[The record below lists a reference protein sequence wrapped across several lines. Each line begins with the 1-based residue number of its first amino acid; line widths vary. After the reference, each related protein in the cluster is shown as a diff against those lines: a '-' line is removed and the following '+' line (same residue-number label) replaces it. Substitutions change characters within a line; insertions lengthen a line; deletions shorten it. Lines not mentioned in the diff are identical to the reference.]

1 MNKLTTGDI
10 FSLGIIAI
18 LFVLIIWGF
27 YMAMKTSEKQ
37 RVAKLKRKRLM
48 ADTNSSLLESFQ
60 HFNGLPIP
68 EGTMCTINSQP
79 TKYTISSNGANINL
93 DKNKVIDICIKTD
106 VEIQKQYVSSAAGA
120 IGGAILFGPIGALIG
135 GRAKEK
141 KTQQIFS
148 YLIFTYL
155 SGEDMKYI
163 AFNATNSVFI
173 AAKYVDEFKK
183 SHQKSA
189 VEINL

>member
-155 SGEDMKYI
+155 SEGDMKYI

-183 SHQKSA
+183 SHQKNA